1 MLGQTGAFKYIP
13 KTPDQME
20 LTNKKV
26 PALKGQILNQ
36 SSTRNAPSTKFPH
49 GETIYFL
56 PHLMLF
62 YSNFL
67 LHSSY

>member
-1 MLGQTGAFKYIP
+1 MCVFGEWGGGGLIKPSRIMLGQTGAFKYIP
-13 KTPDQME
+13 KIPDQME

-49 GETIYFL
+49 
-56 PHLMLF
+56 
-62 YSNFL
+62 
-67 LHSSY
+67 